1 MTRCFVAL
9 GSNLGEPLTQLRQAL
24 TQLHNL
30 PDTRVIGCSAVY
42 QNPAIGPGEQ
52 PDYLNAVVALRTE
65 LPAVDLLHALQS
77 IENQQGRQR
86 GERWAA
92 RTLDLDILL
101 YGDERFDTAELTV
114 PHPRMLQ
121 RNFVLYPLHDVAPDL
136 LLPDGSPLRRHL
148 DSCPND
154 GLTTTTLT
162 LQE

>member
-1 MTRCFVAL
+1 M
-9 GSNLGEPLTQLRQAL
+9 GSNLGDPLAHLRQAF
-24 TQLHNL
+24 THLHNL
-30 PDTRVIGCSAVY
+30 TATRVIGCSPLY

-65 LPAVDLLHALQS
+65 LVAIDLLAGLQA
-77 IENQQGRQR
+77 IELQQGRHR

-101 YGDERFDTAELTV
+101 YGDEVFDSPLLQI

-121 RNFVLYPLHDVAPDL
+121 RNFVLYPLYDIAPDL
-136 LLPDGSPLRRHL
+136 SLPDGSTLRGHL
-148 DSCPND
+148 DSCPSD
-154 GLTTTTLT
+154 GLTQTPLT